1 MLWQPG
7 LILNDTYRID
17 RQFDGGGF
25 GILYQ
30 ATDLKHNRRVAIKTL
45 NPTQITGDRLQQE
58 QIKFINEAMKLAKF
72 QHRHIVEVFE
82 VVESG
87 GIFGMVME
95 FVQGDN
101 LGECLQQQG
110 KPFEESIAL
119 RYIQQVGEALALLHD
134 RQMLHRDVK
143 PWNIM
148 RRSTNQNEVVLID
161 FGLVRVLKFGVT
173 QTFTNAGTPAYAA
186 PEQFQRQREAQV
198 KPGAYTDVYGLA
210 ATLYALLTAQNPFP
224 AEFRLQGILL
234 TEPRQH
240 NGSISERVSRAIVRG
255 MAIEIQDRSATV
267 AEFLRDL
274 GLGQSDGGQPPRK
287 VVTPAPPVAV
297 GLGLSRFRAETVQV
311 DQYGKI
317 VKRHIIEPEYFTE
330 RVNGIGIEMV
340 AIPGGRFWM
349 GSPDGEADRYR
360 YDSESPQ
367 HEVSVPDFFLGKFT
381 VTQAQWR
388 AVAQLPQINQSLNA
402 DPSNFKGDNRP
413 VEVVSWDEAQEFCAR
428 LSQATGKAYRL
439 PSEAQW
445 EYACRAGSTTPFAFG
460 ATLNTDIANYDGN
473 DTYGNGKKGV
483 WREQTVD
490 VGSFP
495 PNAWGLYEMHGNVWE
510 WCEDSWY
517 DNYNGAPTDGTAWID
532 NGEQNRLLR
541 GGSWGSFSEYCRSA
555 NRVNDPRDGQ
565 DNRIGFRLFLPR
577 I

>member
-101 LGECLQQQG
+101 LGECLQQRG

-134 RQMLHRDVK
+134 RKMLHRDVK
-143 PWNIM
+143 PLNIM
-148 RRSTNQNEVVLID
+148 RRSANQNEVVLID
-161 FGLVRVLKFGVT
+161 FGLARELKFGVT

-274 GLGQSDGGQPPRK
+274 GLGRSGGGQPRK
-287 VVTPAPPVAV
+287 VVTPAPPVAM

-317 VKRHIIEPEYFTE
+317 VKRPIIEPEYFTE

-349 GSPDGEADRYR
+349 GSPNGEAGRF
-360 YDSESPQ
+360 DSESPQ

-388 AVAQLPQINQSLNA
+388 AVAQLPQINQSLDA
-402 DPSNFKGDNRP
+402 DPSWFKGDDRP

-445 EYACRAGSTTPFAFG
+445 EYACRAGTTTSFAFG
-460 ATLNTDIANYDGN
+460 ATLNTDIANYNGDF
-473 DTYGNGKKGV
+473 TYGNGKTGV
-483 WREQTVD
+483 YREQTVD

-495 PNAWGLYEMHGNVWE
+495 PNAWGLYDMHGNVWE
-510 WCEDSWY
+510 WCEDSWH
-517 DNYNGAPTDGTAWID
+517 DNYNGAPTDGTAWI
-532 NGEQNRLLR
+532 NNSTENKLLR
-541 GGSWGSFSEYCRSA
+541 GGSWSDNPRGCRSA
-555 NRVNDPRDGQ
+555 DRYFNARDDRFND
-565 DNRIGFRLFLPR
+565 IGFRMVLPR
-577 I
+577 T

>member
-7 LILNDTYRID
+7 LVLNDTYRID

-30 ATDLKHNRRVAIKTL
+30 ATDLRQKRTVAIKTL
-45 NPTQITGDRLQQE
+45 NPTRIASDRFQQE

-87 GIFGMVME
+87 GVLGMVME

-101 LGECLQQQG
+101 LAECLQQRGQ
-110 KPFEESIAL
+110 PFKELIAL

-143 PWNIM
+143 PLNIM
-148 RRSTNQNEVVLID
+148 RRSANQNEVVLID
-161 FGLVRVLKFGVT
+161 FGLARELEFGVT

-186 PEQFQRQREAQV
+186 PEQFRRGREGQV

-224 AEFRLQGILL
+224 AEFRLLGVPL

-240 NGSISERVSRAIVRG
+240 NGSISDRVSRAIVRG
-255 MAIEIQDRSATV
+255 MAIEIRERSATV
-267 AEFLRDL
+267 AEFLSDL
-274 GLGQSDGGQPPRK
+274 GLGRSGGGQPPPK
-287 VVTPAPPVAV
+287 VVTPARPVSV

-311 DQYGKI
+311 DQRGKI
-317 VKRHIIEPEYFTE
+317 VKRQIIEPEYFTE

-349 GSPDGEADRYR
+349 GSPDGEESRSDN
-360 YDSESPQ
+360 ESPQ
-367 HEVSVPDFFLGKFT
+367 HEVSVSDFFLGKFT

-402 DPSNFKGDNRP
+402 DPSRFKGDNRP
-413 VEVVSWDEAQEFCAR
+413 VERVSWDDAQEFCTR

-445 EYACRAGSTTPFAFG
+445 EYACRAGTTTPFAFG

-473 DTYGNGKKGV
+473 YTYGNGKKGV
-483 WREQTVD
+483 YREQTID

-495 PNAWGLYEMHGNVWE
+495 PNAWGLYDMHGNVYE
-510 WCEDSWY
+510 WCEDSWHN
-517 DNYNGAPTDGTAWID
+517 NYNGAPTDGTAWID
-532 NGEQNRLLR
+532 NGTEYKLLR
-541 GGSWGSFSEYCRSA
+541 GGSWINYPRNCRSA
-555 NRVNDPRDGQ
+555 SRSNTARDFR
-565 DNRIGFRLFLPR
+565 DFNIGFRVVLPR
-577 I
+577 T